1 MSAEH
6 RPEYPA
12 RTPSPPKR
20 PVRPPQPARP
30 TSDTKPKSAAPAPHG
45 RARMSMINRRAA
57 TWGLEAAPWTAAKA
71 SGAVVARLR
80 DWGYPATD
88 RAARDLTALLV
99 STAVADGGR
108 RVSVHL
114 ADQDRQALI
123 VALSHRTGL
132 TVADETLL
140 PQLAALGAVSCGT
153 DTAVDGR
160 RLWAVL
166 DL

>member
-1 MSAEH
+1 MSVEH
-6 RPEYPA
+6 HPEYPPK
-12 RTPSPPKR
+12 TPPPPNR
-20 PVRPPQPARP
+20 PVQPPRP
-30 TSDTKPKSAAPAPHG
+30 TPDTKPKSASPHG
-45 RARMSMINRRAA
+45 RARLSMVNRRAA
-57 TWGLEAAPWTAAKA
+57 TWGLEAAPWTANKA
-71 SGAVVARLR
+71 SAAVVARLH
-80 DWGYPATD
+80 DWGYTASD
-88 RAARDLTALLV
+88 QAAHELTTLLV

-114 ADQDRQALI
+114 ADQDQQALI

-132 TVADETLL
+132 AVADDALL
-140 PQLAALGAVSCGT
+140 PQLASLGAVSCGT